1 MMLRASALRAH
12 THTGATG
19 LTVTL
24 AQAEAS
30 RRYAAQRPAGIHK
43 ADCTAQR
50 RVESPA
56 ATSDLELDAW
66 DLGPVTILCSCPCN
80 RPVGFPIIS
89 TPGGCIAS
97 RPAPTNARPHRGS
110 TLPRNLTDMSAAKQG
125 HLGGPATCTRPRGR
139 TCPSGFLHCTLERS
153 PDCDP
158 CAKLTGGSRTCR
170 DAGR

>member
-1 MMLRASALRAH
+1 MLRASALRAH

-56 ATSDLELDAW
+56 ATSDLAW
-66 DLGPVTILCSCPCN
+66 DLGPVTILSMQPT
-80 RPVGFPIIS
+80 RGFPNKSTRQRPNFAIS
-89 TPGGCIAS
+89 EF
-97 RPAPTNARPHRGS
+97 
-110 TLPRNLTDMSAAKQG
+110 Q
-125 HLGGPATCTRPRGR
+125 
-139 TCPSGFLHCTLERS
+139 
-153 PDCDP
+153 
-158 CAKLTGGSRTCR
+158 
-170 DAGR
+170 